1 MIRRNGINY
10 NIYTINKPKHMEQT
24 ISTYIKQRDKYVNEA
39 KELSKMYLELFI
51 VDNQKI
57 LKSERIYKR

>member
-1 MIRRNGINY
+1 
-10 NIYTINKPKHMEQT
+10 MEQT

-57 LKSERIYKR
+57 LKSERISKR